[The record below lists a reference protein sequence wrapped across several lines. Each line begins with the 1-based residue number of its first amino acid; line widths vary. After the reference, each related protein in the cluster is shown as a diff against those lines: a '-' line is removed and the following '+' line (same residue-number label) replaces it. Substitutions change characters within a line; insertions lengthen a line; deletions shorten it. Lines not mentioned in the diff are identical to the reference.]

1 LKTWKEVSFDTMF
14 TFEQAKIAAWRA
26 SDKKRSRESVQRYLS
41 NESLLHKLVEDIREG
56 IYRPKPIVSRQIFD
70 CKCAKWRTIV
80 MPDFRDQIV
89 HWMIMLQLE
98 PYMSKSFI
106 HHTVAAIPGRGPSLA
121 HATMR
126 HWAKCHKTET
136 RWIVKADIR
145 HFYANINHEMLM
157 GMLSKRIR
165 DKRVL
170 HIIRMI
176 IEQHTEGLPLGY
188 YLSQWLAN
196 FYLCEFDHY
205 VKETLGVK
213 HYLRYVDD
221 LFFGVRTKSAA
232 LYVVKAIRT
241 VLNKID
247 LCIKEVGQGAVR
259 IFRWASAK
267 FVDYIGIRT
276 YRDGFQELRKK
287 TYLAIRR
294 LASRI
299 RKKSGA
305 SIGQARSLL
314 SRRGFVLHT
323 DSRMFLCEIEQT
335 IHSFGL
341 KRTVSEYE
349 KHHAA

>member
-1 LKTWKEVSFDTMF
+1 MKTWKEVSFDTMF

-41 NESLLHKLVEDIREG
+41 NERLLHNLVDDIHNG
-56 IYRPKPIVSRQIFD
+56 TYCPKPIVSRQIFD

-121 HATMR
+121 HTTMC

-145 HFYANINHEMLM
+145 HFYANINHEILM
-157 GMLSKRIR
+157 GMLSKHIR
-165 DKRVL
+165 DKKVL
-170 HIIRMI
+170 HIIRLI
-176 IEQHTEGLPLGY
+176 VDQHDEGLPLGY

-205 VKETLGVK
+205 IKHTLGVR

-221 LFFGVRTKSAA
+221 LFFGVKTKHAA
-232 LYVVKAIRT
+232 ILVVKAIR
-241 VLNKID
+241 VSLHK
-247 LCIKEVGQGAVR
+247 LGLRIKEVGQGAVR

-267 FVDYIGIRT
+267 FVDYVGIRT

-287 TYLAIRR
+287 TYLSIRR
-294 LASRI
+294 LVSRI

-305 SIGQARSLL
+305 SIVQARSLL

-341 KRTVSEYE
+341 KRMVIEYE